1 MQSVPASLEAG
12 LIARVG
18 NFPKI
23 SYCKSSPLRLTD
35 HTTVWLYSW
44 LTRSKC
50 ITVSTA
56 DPAQKPRP
64 FVDLIISILIPSVIL
79 MKLSGDDKLGATMAL
94 VVALAFPIGYGIYE
108 LIFNGRRNLMAL
120 LGIVSVL
127 LTGGIGLLKIDAQ
140 WLAVKE
146 AAIPLCIGVGVL
158 VANKMGY
165 PLVRKLLF
173 NPTIMNVEKIDQEL
187 NRHQNREAFE
197 TRLDRANILFA
208 GTFLFSAIMN
218 YFLAKIIVTSE
229 SGSSAFNEELGRMT
243 LLSYPVIAIPSMIMM
258 LGIFWFIWRTVNRL
272 TGLSLEEIMVTD
284 ENKEDAGKS

>member
-1 MQSVPASLEAG
+1 
-12 LIARVG
+12 
-18 NFPKI
+18 
-23 SYCKSSPLRLTD
+23 
-35 HTTVWLYSW
+35 
-44 LTRSKC
+44 
-50 ITVSTA
+50 
-56 DPAQKPRP
+56 
-64 FVDLIISILIPSVIL
+64 
-79 MKLSGDDKLGATMAL
+79 MKMSGDDKLGATMAL

-146 AAIPLCIGVGVL
+146 AAIPLCIGIGVL

-165 PLVRKLLF
+165 PLVKKLLF

-187 NRHQNREAFE
+187 TRQQNRQAFE
-197 TRLDRANILFA
+197 TRLDRANLLFA
-208 GTFLFSAIMN
+208 GTFLFSAVMN
-218 YFLAKIIVTSE
+218 YFLAKMIVTSE

-258 LGIFWFIWRTVNRL
+258 LGIFWFIWRTVSRL
-272 TGLSLEEIMVTD
+272 TGLSLEEMMVTD
-284 ENKEDAGKS
+284 ANKEDAGKS